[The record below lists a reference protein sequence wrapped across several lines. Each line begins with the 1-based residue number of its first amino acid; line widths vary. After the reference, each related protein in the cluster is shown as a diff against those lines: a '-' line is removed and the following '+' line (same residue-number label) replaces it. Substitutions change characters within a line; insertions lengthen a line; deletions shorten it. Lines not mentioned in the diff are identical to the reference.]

1 MASLLFILV
10 SMDLFSPPARRCAS
24 IIGRYLSDMNK
35 KIVIESIGMLIREI
49 DACIESIVSARL
61 NKDAQQEGRA
71 LFKMESLM
79 VGSMQELSFLR
90 DYIEEN
96 VK

>member
-1 MASLLFILV
+1 MGLANTKATAG
-10 SMDLFSPPARRCAS
+10 DNNPCAQ
-24 IIGRYLSDMNK
+24 GKEPGYNELCLSDMDK

-49 DACIESIVSARL
+49 DACIEDIVTARL
-61 NKDAQQEGRA
+61 DKDAQQEGRA

-96 VK
+96 IK

>member
-1 MASLLFILV
+1 
-10 SMDLFSPPARRCAS
+10 MD
-24 IIGRYLSDMNK
+24 K
-35 KIVIESIGMLIREI
+35 QKVIEDIGTLVCEI
-49 DACIESIVSARL
+49 DECISDIVLARL

-90 DYIEEN
+90 DYIEDN
-96 VK
+96 VE